1 LKFYKNINILIHTF
15 VLSSKMSYQSSADEL
30 AAVKAY
36 IKAHPDFPSRDE
48 LVKRIRKHP
57 DADFAFYL
65 VAWLASGNNWD
76 SIKAIYSSELDPETA
91 KKAGVA
97 MSRVGEIDSMRAM
110 HYVLA
115 DFCFPGADPVV
126 PAYVRAKLG
135 SFWDGIGGWSR

>member
-1 LKFYKNINILIHTF
+1 
-15 VLSSKMSYQSSADEL
+15 MSYQSSADEF

-36 IKAHPDFPSRDE
+36 IVAHPDFPSRDE

-57 DADFAFYL
+57 KADFAFYL
-65 VAWLASGNNWD
+65 VAWLAAGDNWD
-76 SIKAIYSSELDPETA
+76 SVKAIYTSKLNPETV

-97 MSRVGEIDSMRAM
+97 MSRVDEDDAMRAM

-126 PAYVRAKLG
+126 PAYVRAKLN
-135 SFWDGIGGWSR
+135 SLWDGIGSWSS